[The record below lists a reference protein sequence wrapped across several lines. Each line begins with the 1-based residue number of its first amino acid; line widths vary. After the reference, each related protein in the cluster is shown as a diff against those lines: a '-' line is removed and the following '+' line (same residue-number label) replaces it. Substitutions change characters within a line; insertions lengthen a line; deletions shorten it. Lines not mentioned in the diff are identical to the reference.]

1 MILIKNLIILK
12 MNNIKYIFLLL
23 FVTSCMYKNQNIQE
37 NDIKYII
44 ESIQEDPNNW
54 NEIVLDTNL
63 SDMNTFFKTD
73 SNKKLIVNFFNHI
86 KIDKFNVSNIKTYYI
101 QPNNRKQI
109 DIELSREDNE
119 FNINF
124 IFNYYE
130 DSKKWKLINLKS
142 KSKIIEKFQDL

>member
-1 MILIKNLIILK
+1 MNLIKNLIILK
-12 MNNIKYIFLLL
+12 MNNIKYIILLL
-23 FVTSCMYKNQNIQE
+23 FVTSCMYKNQKIQE
-37 NDIKYII
+37 NDIKSLI
-44 ESIQEDPNNW
+44 ESIQDNPNNW
-54 NEIVLDTNL
+54 NVIVLDSNL

-73 SNKKLIVNFFNHI
+73 SNKELIVNFFNHI
-86 KIDKFNVSNIKTYYI
+86 KINKFKVSNIKTYYI

-109 DIELSREDNE
+109 DIELSRDDNE

>member
-73 SNKKLIVNFFNHI
+73 SNKELIVNFFNHI

>member
-1 MILIKNLIILK
+1 MNLIKNLIILK
-12 MNNIKYIFLLL
+12 MNNIKYIILLL

-37 NDIKYII
+37 YDIKSLI
-44 ESIQEDPNNW
+44 ESIQDNPNNW
-54 NEIVLDTNL
+54 NNIVLDSNL
-63 SDMNTFFKTD
+63 SDINSFFKTE
-73 SNKKLIVNFFNHI
+73 SNKKLIINFFNHI
-86 KIDKFNVSNIKTYYI
+86 KINKFKVSNIKTYYI
-101 QPNNRKQI
+101 QPKNRKQI
-109 DIELSREDNE
+109 DIELSRDDNE